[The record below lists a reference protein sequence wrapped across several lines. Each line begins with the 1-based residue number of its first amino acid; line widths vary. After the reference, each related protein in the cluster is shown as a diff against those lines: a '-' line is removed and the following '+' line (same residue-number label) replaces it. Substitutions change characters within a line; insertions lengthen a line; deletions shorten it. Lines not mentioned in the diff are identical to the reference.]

1 MNKTTKILAAVLS
14 ILIVASAATIFA
26 VKKKKSSADAK
37 SMTKSSK
44 AAVKLIDI
52 EITDEQ
58 YAFGVAQN
66 EPELLAKLNEYI
78 AKIKADGTFEK
89 ICNNNFGDG
98 KPVAVAS
105 ANEDNS
111 KQQLVVATSA
121 DLPPFESCEGDKYY
135 GIDMEIA
142 KGFADYIGQELVI
155 KNMAFEAVC
164 SSVGKNNID
173 CAMAALTVNDERAKL
188 FNFTDSYYKASQKL
202 IVKSGDTTFDGC
214 KTKDDV
220 IAILESFNAS
230 VKIGGQSGTTAE
242 KYIKGSTGFD
252 FKGLKA
258 SWAGY
263 DNAGLAVNDMLN
275 GNIKYVMV
283 DAAPAKVIVE
293 KINAVA

>member
-1 MNKTTKILAAVLS
+1 MKKSTKILSAVLA
-14 ILIVASAATIFA
+14 IVIVLSAATIFV
-26 VKKKKSSADAK
+26 VKKKKSNSGEKPAK
-37 SMTKSSK
+37 SQKTV
-44 AAVKLIDI
+44 VKLIDI
-52 EITDEQ
+52 DLTDEQ
-58 YAFGVAQN
+58 YAFGVARN

-121 DLPPFESCEGDKYY
+121 NFPPFESLEGNNYY

-155 KNMAFEAVC
+155 KNMDFDAVC
-164 SSVGKNNID
+164 SSVGKNNVD
-173 CAMAALTVNDERAKL
+173 CAMAALTVTDERAKL
-188 FNFTDSYYKASQKL
+188 FKFTDSYYKASQKL

-214 KTKDDV
+214 KTKDDIV
-220 IAILESFNAS
+220 AILDGFDEST
-230 VKIGGQSGTTAE
+230 KIGGQSGTTAE
-242 KYIKGSTGFD
+242 SYVKGSTDFD

-263 DNAGLAVNDMLN
+263 NNAGLAVNDMLN